1 MEDIFEKILEKVKG
15 RMGTDHLHGVG
26 HVLRVYY
33 FATKF
38 GEKLH
43 ADMDVLKAAALLHDI
58 ARPLED
64 DDPNIDHATL
74 SAEIAKSILE
84 EVGFPKEKIEEV
96 LHAIRSHR
104 FKKGEKPKTLEAKIL
119 QDADRLDAL
128 GAMGIFRTIYW
139 SGTNKRS
146 VEDTIKHFEEKIL
159 KLPELMNTE
168 PGKRMAE
175 ERVKIVSEFV
185 QALRAELRRDSR

>member
-38 GEKLH
+38 GGKLH